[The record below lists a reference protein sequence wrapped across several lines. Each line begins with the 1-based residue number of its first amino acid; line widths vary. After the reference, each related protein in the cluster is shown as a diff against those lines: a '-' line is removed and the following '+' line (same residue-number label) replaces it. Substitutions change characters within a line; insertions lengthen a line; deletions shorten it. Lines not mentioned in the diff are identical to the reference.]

1 MLACNLEKAWISAS
15 VSKVFYC
22 SVGQCA
28 GREALYLAD
37 LINRILFI
45 ITGI

>member
-1 MLACNLEKAWISAS
+1 MLACNLEEAWVSAS

-22 SVGQCA
+22 LA
-28 GREALYLAD
+28 GLGAAREALYLAD
-37 LINRILFI
+37 LINGIPFI